1 MTMVNRRYV
10 QVSGVYGSDFQQWA
24 CSNNGIYPMNMPKVL
39 GSRTQNRFLMRQGYR
54 VNYADRATV
63 INAEALS
70 GTLVVLRRIISNGSN
85 LVFGPT

>member
-24 CSNNGIYPMNMPKVL
+24 CSNNGIYPMNMPKGL
-39 GSRTQNRFLMRQGYR
+39 GSRTQHRFLMRQGYR

-63 INAEALS
+63 INAEA
-70 GTLVVLRRIISNGSN
+70 
-85 LVFGPT
+85 

>member
-24 CSNNGIYPMNMPKVL
+24 CSNNGIYPMNMPNVL
-39 GSRTQNRFLMRQGYR
+39 GSRTQNRFLMRQGYH

-63 INAEALS
+63 VNAEALS

-85 LVFGPT
+85 LAFGPT